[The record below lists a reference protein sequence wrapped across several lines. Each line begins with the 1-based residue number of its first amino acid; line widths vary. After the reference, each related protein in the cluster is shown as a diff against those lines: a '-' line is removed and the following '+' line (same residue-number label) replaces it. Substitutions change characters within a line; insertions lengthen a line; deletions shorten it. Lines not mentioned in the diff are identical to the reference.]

1 MEGGGGGGGD
11 NSGAY
16 ISVFIQWRVYTH
28 LWPHYGGPGAAG
40 ERSFLTCTTA
50 PRDACSAHG

>member
-40 ERSFLTCTTA
+40 ERSCV
-50 PRDACSAHG
+50 PDVHHGSP